1 MNYLRKSNNKANGI
15 YYPQIET
22 ERLLLRMFEPKDLD
36 AAYVL
41 FNDVEVQKYLSP
53 QNQRNR
59 EQLKNL
65 LEKCL
70 KYWGERGFGMWCV
83 TEKNVG
89 KMIGYCGFQYFDKTT
104 EIEIVFGYLKEYWG
118 KGIATEAAQVCLKYG
133 FEQLSLKNIFAVTD
147 PNNIASQRVLEKL
160 RMLLCE
166 KIVHYEMN
174 TVTYTISKN
183 QYQSLTQ
190 FFKKSNQSRVS
201 NKTI

>member
-1 MNYLRKSNNKANGI
+1 MNYLTKSNNNANGF

-36 AAYVL
+36 AAFVL
-41 FNDVEVQKYLSP
+41 FNDAEVQKYLSP

-59 EQLKNL
+59 EQLKIL

-70 KYWGERGFGMWCV
+70 KYWEERGFGVWCV
-83 TEKNVG
+83 TEKNAG

-104 EIEIVFGYLKEYWG
+104 EIAIVFGYLKEYWG
-118 KGIATEAAQVCLKYG
+118 KGFATEAAEECLKFG
-133 FEQLSLKNIFAVTD
+133 FEKLSFKKIYAVTD
-147 PNNIASQRVLEKL
+147 PDNLASLHVLEKV

-174 TVTYTISKN
+174 TVTYAILKN
-183 QYQSLTQ
+183 ECQSFIQ
-190 FFKKSNQSRVS
+190 CHQKAIN
-201 NKTI
+201 